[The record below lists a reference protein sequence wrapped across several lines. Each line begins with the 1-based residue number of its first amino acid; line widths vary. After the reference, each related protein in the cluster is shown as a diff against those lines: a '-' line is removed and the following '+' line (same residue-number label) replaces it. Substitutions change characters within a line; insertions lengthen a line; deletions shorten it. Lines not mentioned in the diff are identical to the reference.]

1 LSTHVVTSKN
11 WSGDNVLRLT
21 NSQLAIDKIK
31 KALNRQDFDIW
42 RPGVGGIL
50 HAGKRRIQQAVESS
64 WFNNIVLI
72 SVLLNTVILA
82 SQGLVS
88 DGSTL
93 SSVFSD
99 LNFTFTIIFTIEMV
113 FKIIALGLSGYARDK
128 INLFDCFIVVLS
140 LVEMIFLDGGG
151 NKAVSAFRT
160 VRLFRTFRVLRVT
173 KLLRSLSYMKV
184 IMGVITRSINKF
196 ILIFV
201 LLLLFIFI
209 YALLGM
215 QIFGGNLDVSDNTG
229 QYRIWQ
235 NFDSFISAFIVC
247 FQIMTQENWN
257 DLLFL
262 TMRSGVSKPFSLVYL
277 TSWIFIGN
285 YVFLNLFLAILLDEF
300 TGDEAAEDLE
310 EIDEDNEDDDP
321 HHNTSRGPTSDGKT
335 GTGTVQRT
343 RSLESSFRRSITS
356 RGETDEE
363 SSDHRVK
370 APKHEQVIACNRSFY
385 IFSKENFVRRFCLA
399 LMHHPWFENSV
410 LIMIAISSI
419 KLGIDTYITDTD
431 STPYMISKKIDMGIN
446 IFFTIEMMTKIIS
459 LGFCFDD
466 GSYLRESWNILD
478 FIIVIA
484 SLLDM
489 SVSSIN
495 LGFIKILRLLRTLRP
510 LRFVT
515 HNPSMRL
522 IVTALLES
530 KTAIF
535 NVLIVIVMIWLMF
548 AILAVN
554 IVGDKM
560 GYCSG
565 FAEDES
571 YYGVSEEACNA
582 KGAGYSWTIPRVNY
596 DNVFWAM
603 LSLFVMST
611 QENWPN
617 LMKAMADSDEA
628 TNGPSE
634 NHNRLFAYGYF
645 IVYIFVGSFFL
656 INLFI
661 GVIFLEFTRA
671 EKRENKVQRFLT
683 PQQQRW
689 IIMQKLVLA
698 IKADVSNVEP
708 DAPWMKKIFK
718 IINHTYFD
726 IFIMIVIILNILTM
740 ALTYDGSSEG
750 YTNFLQYVNYA
761 FSGIFMI
768 ELILKHLGL
777 GFRRYWRNSWNKFDA
792 FVVAASIL
800 DIVMDAMEQSFLS
813 FIRVGPQLARVF
825 RVLRVTRL
833 FKLVR
838 SFQGLQKI
846 INTLIFSLPSLMNVG
861 ALSFLVYFIYSIL
874 GCFLFGTIQTG
885 QIIDDQVHFR
895 NAAAAFVT
903 LFRSSTGENWYLIM
917 FDTIYPD
924 TCTAGNSSC
933 GTRKIYCFENF

>member
-1 LSTHVVTSKN
+1 LGTHAVTSKN

-21 NSQLAIDKIK
+21 NSLVAIDKIK
-31 KALNRQDFDIW
+31 RALNRQDYDIW
-42 RPGVGGIL
+42 RPGVTGVL
-50 HAGKRRIQQAVESS
+50 HAGRRLTQHIVETS
-64 WFNNIVLI
+64 WFNNVVLI

-99 LNFTFTIIFTIEMV
+99 LNTTFTIIFTIEMV
-113 FKIIALGLSGYARDK
+113 FKIVALGLAGYARDK

-215 QIFGGNLDVSDNTG
+215 QIFGGNLDVSDNSG
-229 QYRIWQ
+229 QDRIWQ
-235 NFDSFISAFIVC
+235 NYDSFLSAFIVC

-277 TSWIFIGN
+277 ISWIFIGN

-300 TGDEAAEDLE
+300 TGEEAAEDLE
-310 EIDEDNEDDDP
+310 EIDEDNEDEDA
-321 HHNTSRGPTSDGKT
+321 HHGTSRGPTSDGKT
-335 GTGTVQRT
+335 HTNTNTVQRT

-363 SSDHRVK
+363 SSDHRLK
-370 APKHEQVIACNRSFY
+370 APKHEQVVACKRTFY
-385 IFSKENFVRRFCLA
+385 IFSKENFVRRFCMA

-410 LIMIAISSI
+410 LIMIAVSSI
-419 KLGIDTYITDTD
+419 KLGIDTYITDTE
-431 STPYMISKKIDMGIN
+431 STSYLISKKIDMGIN

-459 LGFCFDD
+459 LGFFVDD

-535 NVLIVIVMIWLMF
+535 NVLIVITMIWLMF

-554 IVGDKM
+554 IVGDKL

-571 YYGVSEEACNA
+571 YYGVSETQCIAL
-582 KGAGYSWTIPRVNY
+582 GPGYSWTTPHVNY

-611 QENWPN
+611 QENWPT
-617 LMKAMADSDEA
+617 LMKAMADANDASS
-628 TNGPSE
+628 GPIE
-634 NHNRLFAYGYF
+634 NHTRLFAYGYF

-689 IIMQKLVLA
+689 IVMQKLVLS

-708 DAPWMKKIFK
+708 DKPWMKKIFRV
-718 IINHTYFD
+718 INHTYFD
-726 IFIMIVIILNILTM
+726 IFIMVVIILNILSM
-740 ALTYDGSSEG
+740 ALTFDDSSDGYS
-750 YTNFLQYVNYA
+750 NFLQYVNYA
-761 FSGIFMI
+761 FSGIFMV
-768 ELILKHLGL
+768 ELVLKHLGL

-833 FKLVR
+833 FKLVK

-846 INTLIFSLPSLMNVG
+846 INTLIFSLPSLLNVG

-885 QIIDDQVHFR
+885 QIIDDEVHFR

-903 LFRSSTGENWYLIM
+903 LFRSSTGENWYVIM
-917 FDTIYPD
+917 FDTLYPG

-933 GTRKIYCFENF
+933 GTRKSFWNL